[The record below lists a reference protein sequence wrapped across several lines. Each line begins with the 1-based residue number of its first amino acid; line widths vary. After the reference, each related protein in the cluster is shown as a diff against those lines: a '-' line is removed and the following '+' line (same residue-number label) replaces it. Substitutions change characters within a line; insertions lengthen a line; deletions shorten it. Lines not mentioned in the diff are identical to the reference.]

1 MILFIAFRVVGM
13 AGKPR
18 GVSTVVKSTTPQTG
32 KTAHFLGY
40 TGTKSRLMNV
50 LEWGLIMKYWQFVN
64 WEPAPIE
71 SALKSRVAV
80 AIAAYENGDKNA
92 IKEYYRQSATVETL
106 KNPVVKIGGWAFS
119 LREFCRVYWVKVR
132 YYGIMELYAPNKSAI
147 YSVLGKYHVLKIQEV
162 EQ

>member
-1 MILFIAFRVVGM
+1 M
-13 AGKPR
+13 
-18 GVSTVVKSTTPQTG
+18 
-32 KTAHFLGY
+32 
-40 TGTKSRLMNV
+40 
-50 LEWGLIMKYWQFVN
+50 N

-71 SALKSRVAV
+71 SALKFRVAV

-92 IKEYYRQSATVETL
+92 IKEYYRQFATAETL

-119 LREFCRVYWVKVR
+119 LREFCRVYWAKVR

-162 EQ
+162 L

>member
-1 MILFIAFRVVGM
+1 
-13 AGKPR
+13 
-18 GVSTVVKSTTPQTG
+18 
-32 KTAHFLGY
+32 
-40 TGTKSRLMNV
+40 
-50 LEWGLIMKYWQFVN
+50 MKYWQFVN

-132 YYGIMELYAPNKSAI
+132 YYRIMELYAPNKSAI